1 MPDRVPHPDAPPP
14 PAGWPGPHDTAR
26 PPVPGA
32 VGSRPAGGP
41 GAADGAAVGTGLAA
55 AAIAVY
61 FLGQLVVGILAGG
74 LLAGT
79 GVAEVGAVDPVLLLG
94 AAVAGQ
100 VGGLAA
106 AVALLRARR
115 APLAA
120 VVGPVRPL
128 ARRLGTG
135 LGLGV
140 ATMLGSSLLVAVLVR
155 LSGSDAVPEQLILD
169 EALAGGV
176 RTALAL
182 VAAVLLA
189 PVAEELLFR
198 GLLYRA
204 LRRRRGVL
212 GAIVVSSVA
221 FAVVHLDVAATQ
233 PLALVGLTLV
243 GVVMGLAYERTGS
256 LLVPV
261 AAHAAY
267 NGTALALALAA
278 ERTGA
283 LDLLGAVT

>member
-14 PAGWPGPHDTAR
+14 PAGWSGPHGAVR
-26 PPVPGA
+26 PPAPGA
-32 VGSRPAGGP
+32 TGPRPAAGPAIAGG
-41 GAADGAAVGTGLAA
+41 ATVGTGLAT

-61 FLGQLVVGILAGG
+61 FLGQLVVGVLAGG
-74 LLAGT
+74 LLAGA
-79 GVAEVGAVDPVLLLG
+79 GVADVGAVDPVLLLG

-106 AVALLRARR
+106 AVVLLRARR

-120 VVGPVRPL
+120 VVGPVRPV
-128 ARRLGTG
+128 ARRLGAG

-182 VAAVLLA
+182 VAAVVLA

-212 GAIVVSSVA
+212 GAVVVSSVA

-243 GVVMGLAYERTGS
+243 GVVMALAYERTGG

-283 LDLLGAVT
+283 LDLLGVLT